1 MPGETPLLLLK
12 AFYLQRLPCPLSGWD
27 KLGTRKRRLPAN
39 TLCYQ
44 CLRLKRYRHCP
55 RSVTRNVPRNLL
67 QPTSKNNL
75 TIQEISASKIMSCL
89 TGRRSYF
96 EVKAIMDRRYFLKTS
111 GIGLTSFG
119 FMAAAPEF
127 LHQFANAATLREG
140 YGRKKVL
147 VTIFQRGAVDG
158 LNMVVPYGEDEY
170 YKLRRNIAI
179 QAPGKT
185 EGAVD
190 LDGFFGLHPSIKPL
204 EKFWQAKQLAV
215 IHSAGSPDNTRSHFD
230 AQDYME
236 SGTPGYK
243 GTRDGW
249 LNRALQGTTSKDD
262 SPFRAV
268 AMTRSLP
275 RALYGRAPSVAMT
288 NLADFTIKAGMY
300 SQNLKGGFEGV
311 WQQNAKDS
319 LSETGKETFEAVN
332 YLKQANPAQYKPEN
346 GAVYPNSQ
354 LGRSLMQIAQL
365 IKAGVGLEVAF
376 AEAGGWDTH
385 TNQGGARGQL
395 SNLLRDF
402 AGAIAAFGTDLG
414 KRMDDVVLIT
424 MSEFGR
430 TARENGSRG
439 TDHGHANAMLVL
451 GNSVKGG
458 KVYGE
463 WKGLRNDQL
472 NEGRDL
478 AVTTDFRDVFA
489 EAAYKHTGSKDLTK
503 VFPKY
508 STTPEKFKGFLS

>member
-1 MPGETPLLLLK
+1 
-12 AFYLQRLPCPLSGWD
+12 
-27 KLGTRKRRLPAN
+27 
-39 TLCYQ
+39 
-44 CLRLKRYRHCP
+44 
-55 RSVTRNVPRNLL
+55 
-67 QPTSKNNL
+67 
-75 TIQEISASKIMSCL
+75 
-89 TGRRSYF
+89 
-96 EVKAIMDRRYFLKTS
+96 MDRRYFLKTS
-111 GIGLTSFG
+111 GIGLASFG

-127 LHQFANAATLREG
+127 LHQFAKAADVKGG
-140 YGRKKVL
+140 YGKKKVL

-158 LNMVVPYGEDEY
+158 LNMIVPHGDSSY
-170 YKLRRNIAI
+170 YDLRRTIAI
-179 QAPGKT
+179 PSPGKT
-185 EGAVD
+185 DGAIN
-190 LDGFFGLHPSIKPL
+190 LDGHFGLHPSMKTL
-204 EKFWQAKQLAV
+204 EAFWKSKQLAV
-215 IHSAGSPDNTRSHFD
+215 IHASGSPDNTRSHFD

-249 LNRALQGTTSKDD
+249 LNRALQNTAGKDD

-268 AMTRSLP
+268 AMTRALP

-288 NLADFTIKAGMY
+288 NLADFTVKAGIY
-300 SQNLKGGFEGV
+300 TQELKGGFEGV
-311 WQQNAKDS
+311 YQQNAKDS

-332 YLKQANPAQYKPEN
+332 FLKSANPAQYKPEN
-346 GAVYPNSQ
+346 GAVYPPSQ

-385 TNQGGARGQL
+385 INQGGARGQL
-395 SNLLRDF
+395 ANLLRDF
-402 AGAIAAFGTDLG
+402 ASSIAAFATDLG
-414 KRMDDVVLIT
+414 KRMDDVLLLT

-439 TDHGHANAMLVL
+439 TDHGHGNAMLVL
-451 GNSVKGG
+451 GGTVKGG
-458 KVYGE
+458 KVYGD

-489 EAAYKHTGSKDLTK
+489 EAASKHLGAKDLNSL
-503 VFPKY
+503 FPKY
-508 STTPEKFKGFLS
+508 NVNKSNFKGFLS

>member
-1 MPGETPLLLLK
+1 VK
-12 AFYLQRLPCPLSGWD
+12 ASEVLSPIGD
-27 KLGTRKRRLPAN
+27 GGAAKAT
-39 TLCYQ
+39 C
-44 CLRLKRYRHCP
+44 CECF
-55 RSVTRNVPRNLL
+55 
-67 QPTSKNNL
+67 KNKL
-75 TIQEISASKIMSCL
+75 TIREISASKIVSRL
-89 TGRRSYF
+89 RGGRSYF

-111 GIGLTSFG
+111 GIGLASFG

-127 LHQFANAATLREG
+127 LQQFASAATLGEG
-140 YGRKKVL
+140 YGKKKVL

-179 QAPGKT
+179 QAPGKA
-185 EGAVD
+185 EGAVN
-190 LDGFFGLHPSIKPL
+190 LDGFFGLHPSMKPL

-249 LNRALQGTTSKDD
+249 LNRALQATTTKDD

-268 AMTRSLP
+268 AMTRSMP

-319 LSETGKETFEAVN
+319 LGVTGKETFEAMN
-332 YLKQANPAQYKPEN
+332 FLKSANPAQYKPEN
-346 GAVYPNSQ
+346 GAVYPNSA

-376 AEAGGWDTH
+376 AESNGWDTH
-385 TNQGGARGQL
+385 TNQSAGQFAARGQL
-395 SNLLRDF
+395 ANLLRDF
-402 AGAIAAFGTDLG
+402 ASAIAAFGTDLG
-414 KRMDDVVLIT
+414 KRMDDVVLLT

-430 TARENGSRG
+430 TARENGNRG
-439 TDHGHANAMLVL
+439 TDHGHGNAMFVL

-458 KVYGE
+458 KVYGD
-463 WKGLRNDQL
+463 WKGLRPDQL

-489 EAAYKHTGSKDLTK
+489 EAAYKHLGSKDLANL
-503 VFPKY
+503 FPKY
-508 STTPEKFKGFLS
+508 STTAGKFKGFLS

>member
-1 MPGETPLLLLK
+1 
-12 AFYLQRLPCPLSGWD
+12 
-27 KLGTRKRRLPAN
+27 
-39 TLCYQ
+39 
-44 CLRLKRYRHCP
+44 
-55 RSVTRNVPRNLL
+55 
-67 QPTSKNNL
+67 
-75 TIQEISASKIMSCL
+75 
-89 TGRRSYF
+89 
-96 EVKAIMDRRYFLKTS
+96 MDRRYFLKTS
-111 GIGLTSFG
+111 GIGLASFG
-119 FMAAAPEF
+119 FMAAAPDF
-127 LHQFANAATLREG
+127 LHQFGNAQAVMNG
-140 YGRKKVL
+140 YGKKKVL

-158 LNMVVPYGEDEY
+158 LNMIMPHGDSEY
-170 YKLRRNIAI
+170 YNLRRNIAI

-185 EGAVD
+185 EGAIN
-190 LDGFFGLHPSIKPL
+190 LDGFFGLHPSMKPL
-204 EKFWQAKQLAV
+204 EKFWNAKQLAM

-236 SGTPGYK
+236 SGTPGNK

-249 LNRALQGTTSKDD
+249 LNRVMQTTADKGD

-268 AMTRSLP
+268 SMTQALP
-275 RALYGRAPSVAMT
+275 RSLYGRAPSVAMT

-311 WQQNAKDS
+311 WQENAKDS
-319 LSETGKETFEAVN
+319 LVKTGAETFEAVN
-332 YLKQANPAQYKPEN
+332 FLKEANPAQYKPEN

-365 IKAGVGLEVAF
+365 IKAGVGLEAAF
-376 AEAGGWDTH
+376 AESGGWDTH
-385 TNQGGARGQL
+385 TNQSAGQFAARGQL
-395 SNLLRDF
+395 ANLLRDF
-402 AGAIAAFGTDLG
+402 AASIAAFGTDLG

-430 TARENGSRG
+430 TARENGTRG
-439 TDHGHANAMLVL
+439 TDHGHGNAMLVL

-463 WKGLRNDQL
+463 WKGLKPAGL

-489 EAAYKHTGSKDLTK
+489 EAAYKHMGSRDLAK
-503 VFPKY
+503 LFPNY
-508 STTPEKFKGFLS
+508 SASSKNFRGFLV